1 MGTLRQRYNLTH
13 NMAGLIMAII
23 GTAWWLVPMI
33 MMQLDGH
40 HHHGHHMDTS
50 DCHCDHGP
58 TILGMNEMTWMWY
71 VMAITHFF
79 INDTICPE
87 KCCSKE
93 END

>member
-1 MGTLRQRYNLTH
+1 
-13 NMAGLIMAII
+13 MAGLIMAII

-40 HHHGHHMDTS
+40 HHHGHHMDTG
-50 DCHCDHGP
+50 DHGP
-58 TILGMNEMTWMWY
+58 TVFGLNEMTWMWY

-87 KCCSKE
+87 KCCSGK
-93 END
+93 DD

>member
-33 MMQLDGH
+33 MMELNGH
-40 HHHGHHMDTS
+40 HSHNMDA
-50 DCHCDHGP
+50 DHGL
-58 TILGMNEMTWMWY
+58 TVLGMNEMTWMWY
-71 VMAITHFF
+71 VMAVTHFF

-87 KCCSKE
+87 KCCSEK
-93 END
+93 DD

>member
-40 HHHGHHMDTS
+40 HHGHHMDTG
-50 DCHCDHGP
+50 DHGP
-58 TILGMNEMTWMWY
+58 TVFGLNEMTWMWY

-79 INDTICPE
+79 INDTVCPE
-87 KCCSKE
+87 KCCSEK
-93 END
+93 DD

>member
-40 HHHGHHMDTS
+40 HHGHHMDTG
-50 DCHCDHGP
+50 DHGP
-58 TILGMNEMTWMWY
+58 TVFGLNEMTWMWY

-87 KCCSKE
+87 KCCTEK
-93 END
+93 DD

>member
-40 HHHGHHMDTS
+40 HMHGHHADTG
-50 DCHCDHGP
+50 DHGP

-79 INDTICPE
+79 INDSICPE
-87 KCCSKE
+87 KCCNPE
-93 END
+93 DD